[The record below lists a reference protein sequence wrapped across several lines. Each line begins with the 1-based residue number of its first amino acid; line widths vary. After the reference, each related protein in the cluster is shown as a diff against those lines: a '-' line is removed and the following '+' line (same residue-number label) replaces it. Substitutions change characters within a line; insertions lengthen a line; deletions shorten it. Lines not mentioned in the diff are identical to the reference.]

1 MIKKLYLLCL
11 WIGSIPDRFIFND
24 SFFSHSEQQREDAS
38 SDMVSV
44 LIEVS
49 LEAAVVSL
57 HKSLGLLSVRPSDG
71 LRKREII
78 LN

>member
-11 WIGSIPDRFIFND
+11 WIGTIPNRFILND
-24 SFFSHSEQQREDAS
+24 SFFSHSEQHWEDAS
-38 SDMVSV
+38 SDTVDV

-57 HKSLGLLSVRPSDG
+57 HKSLGLLSVCPSHSLG
-71 LRKREII
+71 KREFL